1 MGFELAKELKCV
13 KYCECSALTQ
23 AGLKNVFDQ
32 AILAALD
39 TQQGISVGKK
49 NRIQRF
55 LSLFTKQNSGEF

>member
-1 MGFELAKELKCV
+1 M
-13 KYCECSALTQ
+13 KYCECSALTK

-49 NRIQRF
+49 NRTLI
-55 LSLFTKQNSGEF
+55 LPET

>member
-32 AILAALD
+32 AILAAFD

-55 LSLFTKQNSGEF
+55 LSLFTK